1 MKIFFPTFLLII
13 LVLAIYPFID
23 NDDAPKKLTGLPWQI
38 ESLPEGKTRVFG
50 IVPGSSTLAQAAK
63 ALGAD
68 YELALV
74 AKADSLSLEMYYS
87 HYRAGLLSGKLV
99 IAAKTPAK
107 VLEDLRQ
114 SAVKTEYMGD
124 GKAKKLL
131 LDEPGK
137 QLALQQVVD
146 VMAFIPAVNLD
157 DEIIRQRFGEPAELL
172 QQPDGVAHYLYPAK
186 GLDIALSDSEKEV
199 LQYIAPAEFTRLR
212 QPLAQQQP
220 TPEN

>member
-13 LVLAIYPFID
+13 LALAIYPFID
-23 NDDAPKKLTGLPWQI
+23 DDDAPKKLTGLPWQI
-38 ESLPEGKTRVFG
+38 ESLPGGETRVFG
-50 IVPGSSTLAQAAK
+50 IVPGNSTLAQAAK
-63 ALGAD
+63 ALGDD

-99 IAAKTPAK
+99 IAAKTSDEA
-107 VLEDLRQ
+107 LESLRQ

-131 LDEPGK
+131 LNEAGR
-137 QLALQQVVD
+137 QRALQQLVD

-172 QQPDGVAHYLYPAK
+172 RQQDGVAHYLYPEK

-199 LQYIAPAEFTRLR
+199 LQYIAPAEFARLR